1 MFLFA
6 AMFLRNQVEKKLACH
21 VGKMYLHLAHLEV
34 VKNFNSDKL
43 HSNTKR
49 RLHAEFLKGDQT
61 ASLSWSNL
69 SLHRG

>member
-6 AMFLRNQVEKKLACH
+6 AMFLRIQVERKLACH

-43 HSNTKR
+43 HSNARR